1 LGSGTLN
8 FGGSS
13 LESYLENRS
22 YSGWAEY
29 YNVKEEDETT
39 TFHIAVGSVVNPK
52 IHLGLD
58 ISGVS
63 QEASCPRYDPSYY
76 LSPAKVEMQLRNYFA
91 AVSYFPFEKGLF
103 LKAGGGTSELT
114 QTTTVFFEQK
124 DKFSGFGY
132 MIGIGYDLRI
142 VKRLHIGI
150 HADYSEQTYHS
161 SDAPDDT
168 DFSNIYLAL
177 YFY

>member
-1 LGSGTLN
+1 MGSGTLN

-76 LSPAKVEMQLRNYFA
+76 LSPAKVEMQLRNYFV

-103 LKAGGGTSELT
+103 LKAGGGISELT
-114 QTTTVFFEQK
+114 QTTTVFSEQK

-150 HADYSEQTYHS
+150 HADYSRQTYNS

-168 DFSNIYLAL
+168 DFTNIYIAL